1 MVQYRYYKCM
11 KISKILLVLLFPLI
25 AQFVV
30 SCCDCIAPLIE
41 HYTNNEILVDHL
53 DNRDSTPIIAT
64 SNTVLKNAYGIRIHL
79 NRKKT
84 ACINSRIYRYR
95 V

>member
-1 MVQYRYYKCM
+1 M

-25 AQFVV
+25 GQFVV

-79 NRKKT
+79 NREKT